1 MVIHFP
7 CPRSPNPRKSDEL
20 IGDLISPAPPSTYEI
35 VPEQSYPLSAK
46 ERCPPPYLY
55 GLDRSWLAAQMAR
68 FTATGAAFGA
78 AAIPA
83 RRRAEFPDTVG
94 PEPGNGNA
102 IADEAAKQIVP
113 PKRLRKILRYTVRF

>member
-1 MVIHFP
+1 
-7 CPRSPNPRKSDEL
+7 
-20 IGDLISPAPPSTYEI
+20 
-35 VPEQSYPLSAK
+35 
-46 ERCPPPYLY
+46 
-55 GLDRSWLAAQMAR
+55 MAR
-68 FTATGAAFGA
+68 FTATGAASGA